1 MKNLKDKFNIMSGVA
16 LVFCLLLTSNVY
28 ANDYGITDQKLN
40 EIEARV
46 NKMSIEQLN
55 ERRNILL
62 AEQASLQEEADN
74 SSVGSAGNSRLAE
87 IAAELSTIQKALIA
101 IAGLG
106 AVSALTDDG
115 YNDQTPP
122 VITVNGDNPATHE
135 LGTTYTAVSYTH
147 LRAHET

>member
-62 AEQASLQEEADN
+62 VEQASL
-74 SSVGSAGNSRLAE
+74 
-87 IAAELSTIQKALIA
+87 
-101 IAGLG
+101 
-106 AVSALTDDG
+106 
-115 YNDQTPP
+115 
-122 VITVNGDNPATHE
+122 
-135 LGTTYTAVSYTH
+135 
-147 LRAHET
+147 